1 MGTTGLGMLIDKL
14 KKQIA
19 ERKDQLTQT
28 LASGS
33 VQNYEDYQK
42 VVGEITGLS
51 FTEYLISDL
60 HKDIDEVANLYLA
73 QLTVLKIKNL
83 KLKLKKI

>member
-19 ERKDQLTQT
+19 ERKDQLIQT

-60 HKDIDEVANLYLA
+60 HKDIDDD
-73 QLTVLKIKNL
+73 
-83 KLKLKKI
+83 

>member
-1 MGTTGLGMLIDKL
+1 MLIDKL

-19 ERKDQLTQT
+19 ERKEQLTQT

-33 VQNYEDYQK
+33 VQNFEDYQK

-51 FTEYLISDL
+51 FTEFLIRDL
-60 HKDIDEVANLYLA
+60 LKDREE
-73 QLTVLKIKNL
+73 
-83 KLKLKKI
+83 

>member
-1 MGTTGLGMLIDKL
+1 MLIDKL
-14 KKQIA
+14 KKQIK
-19 ERKDQLTQT
+19 ERKEQLTQT

-33 VQNYEDYQK
+33 VQNFEDYQK

-60 HKDIDEVANLYLA
+60 HKDREDD
-73 QLTVLKIKNL
+73 
-83 KLKLKKI
+83 

>member
-1 MGTTGLGMLIDKL
+1 MLIDKL
-14 KKQIA
+14 KKQIK
-19 ERKDQLTQT
+19 ERKEQLTQT

-33 VQNYEDYQK
+33 VQNFEDYQK

-60 HKDIDEVANLYLA
+60 LKDIEDD
-73 QLTVLKIKNL
+73 
-83 KLKLKKI
+83 

>member
-1 MGTTGLGMLIDKL
+1 MLIDKL
-14 KKQIA
+14 KKQIK
-19 ERKDQLTQT
+19 ERKEQLTQT

-33 VQNYEDYQK
+33 VQNFEDYQK

-60 HKDIDEVANLYLA
+60 LKDIEDE
-73 QLTVLKIKNL
+73 
-83 KLKLKKI
+83 

>member
-1 MGTTGLGMLIDKL
+1 ML

-19 ERKDQLTQT
+19 ERKEQLTQT

-33 VQNYEDYQK
+33 VQNFEDYQK

-51 FTEYLISDL
+51 FTEFLISDL
-60 HKDIDEVANLYLA
+60 HKDIEDE
-73 QLTVLKIKNL
+73 
-83 KLKLKKI
+83 

>member
-1 MGTTGLGMLIDKL
+1 LVTKAVEMLIDKL

-19 ERKDQLTQT
+19 ERKEQLTQT

-33 VQNYEDYQK
+33 VQNFEDYQK

-51 FTEYLISDL
+51 FTEFLIRDL
-60 HKDIDEVANLYLA
+60 LKDREE
-73 QLTVLKIKNL
+73 
-83 KLKLKKI
+83 

>member
-1 MGTTGLGMLIDKL
+1 MLIDKL

-19 ERKDQLTQT
+19 ERKEQLIQT

-33 VQNYEDYQK
+33 VQNFEDYQK

-51 FTEYLISDL
+51 FTEFLISDL
-60 HKDIDEVANLYLA
+60 HKDIEDE
-73 QLTVLKIKNL
+73 
-83 KLKLKKI
+83 

>member
-60 HKDIDEVANLYLA
+60 HKDIDDD
-73 QLTVLKIKNL
+73 
-83 KLKLKKI
+83 

>member
-1 MGTTGLGMLIDKL
+1 MVTKAVEMLIDKL

-19 ERKDQLTQT
+19 ERKEQLTQT

-33 VQNYEDYQK
+33 VQNFEDYQK

-51 FTEYLISDL
+51 FTEFLIRDL
-60 HKDIDEVANLYLA
+60 LKDREE
-73 QLTVLKIKNL
+73 
-83 KLKLKKI
+83 